1 LKQGFVWN
9 ILSSATMEHEERSMR
24 SLIVTAIVAI
34 GALAFAGGAL
44 ALESG
49 FTCDAEDT
57 AVPQTALDGAT
68 PAAPP
73 TQAPTSSYPRPIWVG
88 FLIF

>member
-1 LKQGFVWN
+1 
-9 ILSSATMEHEERSMR
+9 MR

-34 GALAFAGGAL
+34 GALAFAAGAL

-57 AVPQTALDGAT
+57 AVPQTAFDGAT
-68 PAAPP
+68 PAPAQP
-73 TQAPTSSYPRPIWVG
+73 QAPTS
-88 FLIF
+88 

>member
-1 LKQGFVWN
+1 
-9 ILSSATMEHEERSMR
+9 MR

-34 GALAFAGGAL
+34 GALAFAGGAF

-57 AVPQTALDGAT
+57 TVSQTTADGAT
-68 PAAPP
+68 PAP
-73 TQAPTSSYPRPIWVG
+73 TQPQAPTS
-88 FLIF
+88 

>member
-1 LKQGFVWN
+1 
-9 ILSSATMEHEERSMR
+9 MR

-44 ALESG
+44 ALECG

-57 AVPQTALDGAT
+57 AVPQTAIDGAT
-68 PAAPP
+68 PAPAQP
-73 TQAPTSSYPRPIWVG
+73 QAPTS
-88 FLIF
+88 

>member
-1 LKQGFVWN
+1 
-9 ILSSATMEHEERSMR
+9 MR
-24 SLIVTAIVAI
+24 SLIVTAVVAI

-57 AVPQTALDGAT
+57 AVPQTTLDGAT
-68 PAAPP
+68 PAPAQP
-73 TQAPTSSYPRPIWVG
+73 QAPTS
-88 FLIF
+88 

>member
-1 LKQGFVWN
+1 
-9 ILSSATMEHEERSMR
+9 MR

-34 GALAFAGGAL
+34 GALAFAPGAL

-57 AVPQTALDGAT
+57 AVSQTTADGAT
-68 PAAPP
+68 PAPAQP
-73 TQAPTSSYPRPIWVG
+73 QAPTS
-88 FLIF
+88 

>member
-1 LKQGFVWN
+1 
-9 ILSSATMEHEERSMR
+9 MR

-34 GALAFAGGAL
+34 GALAFAAGAL

-68 PAAPP
+68 PAPAQP
-73 TQAPTSSYPRPIWVG
+73 QAPTS
-88 FLIF
+88 

>member
-1 LKQGFVWN
+1 
-9 ILSSATMEHEERSMR
+9 MR
-24 SLIVTAIVAI
+24 SLIKTAVVAL

-68 PAAPP
+68 PAPAQP
-73 TQAPTSSYPRPIWVG
+73 QAPTS
-88 FLIF
+88 

>member
-1 LKQGFVWN
+1 
-9 ILSSATMEHEERSMR
+9 MR

-34 GALAFAGGAL
+34 GALAFAPAAL

-57 AVPQTALDGAT
+57 TVPQTAADGTT
-68 PAAPP
+68 PAP
-73 TQAPTSSYPRPIWVG
+73 TQPQAPSA
-88 FLIF
+88 

>member
-1 LKQGFVWN
+1 
-9 ILSSATMEHEERSMR
+9 MR
-24 SLIVTAIVAI
+24 SLIKTAIVAI
-34 GALAFAGGAL
+34 GALAFAPAAL

-68 PAAPP
+68 PAPVQP
-73 TQAPTSSYPRPIWVG
+73 QAPTS
-88 FLIF
+88 